1 VAIRK
6 QSSTAHAGRYVA
18 AGLPDDCS
26 VKTRLLVP
34 DPFSQICG
42 GAGAMPLLRCRPPID
57 RIACDVWI
65 FRQTIRRKIVGIAL
79 GLIILMMVTAA
90 LSMLMSRTV
99 GHLLDELTNRYIPA
113 YSHLARANVRS
124 LERALALRR
133 MVIARMQV
141 PPDDQAYAARLQE
154 FQAKDDEVKK
164 EADAARQL
172 INAIIDD
179 TSTPSDNT
187 ALARI
192 EARIETAVSDL
203 RRQLGDQ
210 DTELLNQLDARDFSA
225 VRTSLGHVD
234 ALRDEFTRKNDEI
247 RGEMLSQVFAST
259 ATVIRNQQRAIVISA
274 VVTGLAATLGL
285 AFAFLVSGGI
295 TRPVQRL
302 LEGTREIEAGRFD
315 RPISISTG
323 DEIGELSG
331 AFNRMVEQLRKNERI
346 RETFGRYIDP
356 KIVQGLIDRPEVAT
370 DGERRVMTVMFC
382 DMKGFTSMSEG
393 LTPQGLVKVMN
404 CYLNTM
410 SEPIRARRGIIDKYI
425 GDAIMAYWGPP
436 FVEEGKQATLACL
449 AALDMIG
456 RVPMLRKQLPELLG
470 MRAMPADCDIRIGIA
485 TGEVLAGSIGSELM
499 MSFTVMGDTV
509 NLASR
514 LEAANKLYGTRIL
527 VSHAT
532 AAALDGSLELREID
546 LLTVVGQ
553 SAPQAV
559 FEVIGQ
565 RGELT
570 NDQELLRTRYGEGLA
585 AYRACNWPEARNC
598 FDAALKVSPFDSPS
612 RALLKRIDVLSSSPP
627 QSNWD
632 GSWQMEHK

>member
-1 VAIRK
+1 
-6 QSSTAHAGRYVA
+6 
-18 AGLPDDCS
+18 
-26 VKTRLLVP
+26 
-34 DPFSQICG
+34 
-42 GAGAMPLLRCRPPID
+42 M
-57 RIACDVWI
+57 

-79 GLIILMMVTAA
+79 GLIILMTVTST
-90 LSMLMSRTV
+90 LSMFMSRAV

-113 YSHLARANVRS
+113 YSHLARVNVRS
-124 LERALALRR
+124 LERGLALRR
-133 MVIARMQV
+133 MVIAKMQI
-141 PPDDQAYAARLQE
+141 PPDEEGYAARLKE
-154 FQAKDDEVKK
+154 FEAADEDVKR

-179 TSTPSDNT
+179 IGTPSDNA

-203 RRQLGDQ
+203 RSQLGED
-210 DTELLNQLDARDFSA
+210 DARLLDQLDAREFPA
-225 VRTSLGHVD
+225 VRTSLAHVD
-234 ALRDEFTRKNDEI
+234 ALRDQFTKRIDEI
-247 RGEMLSQVFAST
+247 RVDMLTQLFAST
-259 ATVIRNQQRAIVISA
+259 ATVIRNQQRAMVTSA
-274 VVTGLAATLGL
+274 VATGLAATLGL
-285 AFAFLVSGGI
+285 SLALLVSGGI
-295 TRPVQRL
+295 ARAVQRL
-302 LEGTREIEAGRFD
+302 LDGAREIEAGRLD
-315 RPISISTG
+315 KAISVSTG
-323 DEIGELSG
+323 DEIGELSAG
-331 AFNRMVEQLRKNERI
+331 FNRMVEQLRTNERI

-382 DMKGFTSMSEG
+382 DMKGFTTMSEG

-404 CYLNTM
+404 CYLYTM
-410 SEPIRARRGIIDKYI
+410 SEPIRNRRGIIDKYI

-436 FVEEGKQATLACL
+436 FVEDSEQGTLACC
-449 AALDMIG
+449 AAFDMLG
-456 RVPMLRKQLPELLG
+456 RVPALRKQLPELLG

-527 VSHAT
+527 ISQAT

-553 SAPQAV
+553 SKPQAV
-559 FEVIGQ
+559 FEVMGKS
-565 RGELT
+565 GELMCQ
-570 NDQELLRTRYGEGLA
+570 QELLRTRYAEGLA
-585 AYRACNWPEARNC
+585 AYRACRWHDARSC
-598 FDAALKVSPFDSPS
+598 FDAALKVSPFDGPS
-612 RALLKRIDVLSSSPP
+612 RTFLERIDVLKSRPP
-627 QSNWD
+627 QNDWD